1 MITTDIYIAIIIGII
16 LSLLFT
22 ELTGVMPAGLV
33 VPGYLSLMM
42 GQPQTILL
50 IFLISLVT
58 YLIVTHGIARITILY
73 GKRKFTAMITIAI
86 IIKYA
91 LSFALPEAYL
101 GIIGLAAMGAV
112 IPGLIANTI
121 QRQGLVSTVTSTGLL
136 TIITY
141 LATLSVRFIG

>member
-1 MITTDIYIAIIIGII
+1 MTTDIYAAIIIGVI

-22 ELTGVMPAGLV
+22 EITGVLPAGLV

-42 GQPQTILL
+42 GQPQTLLL

-58 YLIVTHGIARITILY
+58 YLIVTYGVARITILY

-86 IIKYA
+86 LLKYLLAFII
-91 LSFALPEAYL
+91 PESYI
-101 GIIGLAAMGAV
+101 GFIGLAAMGTV

-121 QRQGLVSTVTSTGLL
+121 QRQGFIPTIASTGLL
-136 TIITY
+136 TALTY
-141 LATLSVRFIG
+141 TATLFIEAIG